1 MVTGIFLFPFFFFS
15 SELKVRERMYNVL
28 PFNKQYAVVTTPF
41 FPPSAFLLVLFQ
53 QSDSNFH
60 LSTAAV
66 FKGNEKA
73 EWKGLTFA
81 PYSFLLPKYFP
92 ITSTS
97 LSDLQPFWCP
107 YINIKGLKC

>member
-1 MVTGIFLFPFFFFS
+1 
-15 SELKVRERMYNVL
+15 MYSVL

-73 EWKGLTFA
+73 EMEGDDFCTVLPPSQVLPNHFNLPLT
-81 PYSFLLPKYFP
+81 
-92 ITSTS
+92 
-97 LSDLQPFWCP
+97 DLQLY
-107 YINIKGLKC
+107 YILPIY